1 MQDLHFDALMDKC
14 GDSKTGIILTRR
26 QRAWLILGLWCI
38 AVDRWHVDRW
48 HCIIT
53 QERKRERERAL
64 SSSLHVVF
72 CWKLSLYLCVRQ
84 NQLSA
89 DNWSGSGSKCD
100 FDFPQKRGWR
110 TAFKVEHEPLNR
122 SKVEKLRERK
132 DDRYTRF
139 YINAVL
145 VSFLFFFVRLESHR
159 DVK

>member
-1 MQDLHFDALMDKC
+1 MTVKDKSMQDLHFDALMDKC

-53 QERKRERERAL
+53 QERERERAL

-72 CWKLSLYLCVRQ
+72 CWNLSLYLCVRQ

-100 FDFPQKRGWR
+100 FDFPPKNAAGGQ
-110 TAFKVEHEPLNR
+110 PLKSNTSR
-122 SKVEKLRERK
+122 QTGARWKSSAREK
-132 DDRYTRF
+132 TTG
-139 YINAVL
+139 IL
-145 VSFLFFFVRLESHR
+145 VFISTQF
-159 DVK
+159 